1 MNRPWLRAGLIG
13 AGILLVLSLL
23 SLVPLVSCIAPILQL
38 LAFVGVG
45 ALAGSYLP
53 PRRETGR
60 AAGQGAL
67 AGLIAGLVGAVVSTI
82 LAPISLA
89 ASGGTAAMISQFP
102 PETLQQL
109 EQAGLDPA
117 MFLNTGTVVGATAL
131 CCLPTGLIVGAL
143 LGALGGLIYA
153 SVRPE

>member
-23 SLVPLVSCIAPILQL
+23 GLVPLVSCIAPILQL
-38 LAFVGVG
+38 LAFIGIG

-53 PRRETGR
+53 PRREGGR

-67 AGLIAGLVGAVVSTI
+67 AGLIAGLVGAVAST
-82 LAPISLA
+82 LLSAVGMA
-89 ASGGTAAMISQFP
+89 NAGGTAAILQQLP
-102 PETLQQL
+102 PETLQQF

-117 MFLNTGTVVGATAL
+117 MFLNTGTIAGATAL
-131 CCLPTGLIVGAL
+131 CCLPTGLIAGAL

-153 SVRPE
+153 SAKPE

>member
-1 MNRPWLRAGLIG
+1 MNSPWLKAGLIG

-38 LAFVGVG
+38 LAFVGIG

-53 PRRETGR
+53 PRRESGR

-67 AGLIAGLVGAVVSTI
+67 AGIVAGVAGAIFSTI
-82 LAPISLA
+82 LSAIGLA
-89 ASGGTAAMISQFP
+89 ASGGTAAILQQMP
-102 PETLQQL
+102 PETLQQF
-109 EQAGLDPA
+109 EQAGLDPN
-117 MFLNTGTVVGATAL
+117 MFLNTGTVAGATAL
-131 CCLPTGLIVGAL
+131 CCLPTGLILGAL

-153 SVRPE
+153 SAKPE

>member
-23 SLVPLVSCIAPILQL
+23 SLVPLVSCISPILQIV
-38 LAFVGVG
+38 AFIGIG

-53 PRRETGR
+53 PRREGGR
-60 AAGQGAL
+60 AAGQGAI
-67 AGLIAGLVGAVVSTI
+67 AGLIAGLVGAVVSTL
-82 LAPISLA
+82 LAGVGLA
-89 ASGGTAAMISQFP
+89 TAGGTAAILQQLP
-102 PETLQQL
+102 PETLQQF

-117 MFLNTGTVVGATAL
+117 MFVNTGTVVGATAL
-131 CCLPTGLIVGAL
+131 CCLPAGLIAGAL

-153 SVRPE
+153 AAKPE

>member
-13 AGILLVLSLL
+13 AGVLIVISLL
-23 SLVPLVSCIAPILQL
+23 NLVPFVSCIAPILQL
-38 LAFVGVG
+38 LAFAGVG
-45 ALAGSYLP
+45 ALAASYIP

-67 AGLIAGLVGAVVSTI
+67 AGLIAGFVGGIVSTLLSGVG
-82 LAPISLA
+82 LATA
-89 ASGGTAAMISQFP
+89 GGTAAMLQQLP
-102 PETLQQL
+102 PETLQQF

-153 SVRPE
+153 SAKPE